1 MAIEINGRMNSPV
14 PLKTTPKTGVD
25 SGQKVAVAPTKK
37 DDSVALTN
45 ATQAI
50 KKAFGSSSS
59 SPVDTDKVNSI
70 KKALADGSYQVDA
83 EKVAKKMLQLE
94 KLMPQE
100 NSA

>member
-25 SGQKVAVAPTKK
+25 SGQKVAVLPTKK

-45 ATQAI
+45 ATQEI
-50 KKAFGSSSS
+50 KRALGSSSA
-59 SPVDTDKVNSI
+59 SPVDIDKVNSI

-100 NSA
+100 NSP